1 MPARRPPLWNPHHV
15 DVCTPAQVEAP
26 TGKDGYAG
34 YHWIEPLKA
43 WLYEIPKSGS
53 STLVQLFRTRHRVD
67 DRRRRRPEPDDIAF
81 AVVRDPLC
89 RAISGFLEAYKRAA
103 FRTNWSSSRCPFRRF
118 PYLLDNQSSAE
129 VRLGLA
135 LRTLATQGARLAGPA
150 CGYAYNHM
158 LSQTYFIWPNRSN
171 LWSEKGR
178 IPRATRLLK
187 LENLEN
193 ELLAFCE
200 ERGAADFCRARLR
213 GGLKQLNKQNSAM
226 RCGGRC
232 VSHESRDVVLH
243 EMSRATRHALHQY
256 YAADYSCLN
265 YSRHAPPACHVKFT
279 S

>member
-1 MPARRPPLWNPHHV
+1 MW
-15 DVCTPAQVEAP
+15 
-26 TGKDGYAG
+26 
-34 YHWIEPLKA
+34 
-43 WLYEIPKSGS
+43 YEIPKSGS
-53 STLVQLFRTRHRVD
+53 TTLRKFFRIRHGVD

-89 RAISGFLEAYKRAA
+89 RAISGFREASKRAA

-118 PYLLDNQSSAE
+118 PYLLDNQISEE

-135 LRTLATQGARLAGPA
+135 LRTLATQGARLAGPQ

-158 LSQTYFIWPNRSN
+158 LSQTYFMWPNRSN

-178 IPRATRLLK
+178 MPRATRLLK

-213 GGLKQLNKQNSAM
+213 GGLKQLNRGSCGD
-226 RCGGRC
+226 RCKA
-232 VSHESRDVVLH
+232 SHNKSRDVVPH

-265 YSRHAPPACHVKFT
+265 YSRHAPPACHLKLT